1 MGPEPQESE
10 QENYYGMVNE
20 YLGLEEEE
28 MVTVKVPL

>member
-10 QENYYGMVNE
+10 QENYYGMVTE
-20 YLGLEEEE
+20 YLEEEE